1 MLAPGWLVG
10 SGKEALYGREVAWG
24 AVKAEPVPIWFR
36 LSFGWSAWNGLLGEG
51 AFRPMWKEIK
61 KKSLLLTPIQSLF
74 FLKLSLEPDESMTSL
89 CLSWR
94 YSFKHTLFPK
104 LIWDLKGRN
113 KKNFNSHSQTNWRS
127 QKKQIPA
134 RINGKMEISSTLHV
148 GVLLQSLHGSRLSLA
163 CIYQYMA
170 HTGKWLTLP
179 GGGCAHLMHN
189 QHLADLNTM
198 F

>member
-10 SGKEALYGREVAWG
+10 RGKEALYGREVAWG
-24 AVKAEPVPIWFR
+24 AVKAEPEPIWLR
-36 LSFGWSAWNGLLGEG
+36 LSFGWSVWNGLLGEG

-61 KKSLLLTPIQSLF
+61 KRKSLLLTPIQGLF
-74 FLKLSLEPDESMTSL
+74 FLKRSLEPDESMTAF

-94 YSFKHTLFPK
+94 YSFKHTLSPK
-104 LIWDLKGRN
+104 LIWDLKAGE
-113 KKNFNSHSQTNWRS
+113 KTLILIHKPTGEY
-127 QKKQIPA
+127 KKQIQA
-134 RINGKMEISSTLHV
+134 RKNGKMEISSTLHV
-148 GVLLQSLHGSRLSLA
+148 GVLLQSLHGSGLSLA

-170 HTGKWLTLP
+170 HNGKWLTRP

-189 QHLADLNTM
+189 QLLADLNIM

>member
-61 KKSLLLTPIQSLF
+61 RKKSTFNTYSKFIFSKTEPWTWWVNDLFMSL
-74 FLKLSLEPDESMTSL
+74 MTL
-89 CLSWR
+89 QFQAHTVPKTHLR
-94 YSFKHTLFPK
+94 FKRQEQKKTLI
-104 LIWDLKGRN
+104 LIHKPTGD
-113 KKNFNSHSQTNWRS
+113 H
-127 QKKQIPA
+127 KKQIPA

-148 GVLLQSLHGSRLSLA
+148 GVLLQSLHGSGLSLA

>member
-61 KKSLLLTPIQSLF
+61 RKSLLLTPIQSLF

-113 KKNFNSHSQTNWRS
+113 KKKNFNSHSQTNWRS
-127 QKKQIPA
+127 QKTDTSKDKWKKWKYLA
-134 RINGKMEISSTLHV
+134 LCTWGFYC
-148 GVLLQSLHGSRLSLA
+148 SR
-163 CIYQYMA
+163 YMA
-170 HTGKWLTLP
+170 ADYHSPAFTSTWHTLV
-179 GGGCAHLMHN
+179 N
-189 QHLADLNTM
+189 D
-198 F
+198 

>member
-61 KKSLLLTPIQSLF
+61 RKKSTFNIYSKFIFSKTEPWTWWVNDLFMSL
-74 FLKLSLEPDESMTSL
+74 MTL
-89 CLSWR
+89 QFQAHTVPKTHLR
-94 YSFKHTLFPK
+94 FKRQEQK
-104 LIWDLKGRN
+104 

-127 QKKQIPA
+127 QKTDTSKDKWKKWKYLA
-134 RINGKMEISSTLHV
+134 LCTWGFYC
-148 GVLLQSLHGSRLSLA
+148 SR
-163 CIYQYMA
+163 YMA
-170 HTGKWLTLP
+170 ADYHSPAFTSTWHTLV
-179 GGGCAHLMHN
+179 N
-189 QHLADLNTM
+189 D
-198 F
+198 

>member
-61 KKSLLLTPIQSLF
+61 RKSLLLTPIQSLF

-127 QKKQIPA
+127 QKTDTSKDKWKYLA
-134 RINGKMEISSTLHV
+134 LCTWGF
-148 GVLLQSLHGSRLSLA
+148 LLQSLHGSGLSLA

-170 HTGKWLTLP
+170 HNGKWLTLP